1 MNAETWGKAFE
12 LFRGVTESDREAVE
26 LVKLFNNAIKEEVQR
41 SIAAINGETLSTKEH
56 VSEARDRRKKC

>member
-26 LVKLFNNAIKEEVQR
+26 LVKLFNNAIKEEVRR
-41 SIAAINGETLSTKEH
+41 SIAEINGQTLSTKEH
-56 VSEARDRRKKC
+56 VSEVRERREKC